1 VFSACAHLFAC
12 AKPIELFADDPLKAL
27 VLPRLASGQWI
38 GANAITEAE
47 AGSDVFALRTTARR
61 DGDGYVLNGAKSY
74 VTNGPVADVFLVYAS
89 TDLEHGYLGVSAFV
103 VERDTPGLQIGR
115 ALDKLGLSTSP
126 VCSIYLEDCR
136 VPGRNLVGREG
147 IGGRIFEASMRWE
160 RGCLFASYLGLM
172 QRQLDVSLRYARER
186 RQGKRPIGGY
196 QAISHRLVD
205 MKLRLEAA
213 RMLLYRA
220 CWLADRDAAEAGQAI
235 ALAKLALSEAAVQ
248 SSLDA
253 IQIHGAIGLA
263 RDAGV
268 ERALRDALPARIFS
282 GTSEIQRNIA
292 ARNMGL

>member
-1 VFSACAHLFAC
+1 
-12 AKPIELFADDPLKAL
+12 
-27 VLPRLASGQWI
+27 
-38 GANAITEAE
+38 
-47 AGSDVFALRTTARR
+47 
-61 DGDGYVLNGAKSY
+61 
-74 VTNGPVADVFLVYAS
+74 
-89 TDLEHGYLGVSAFV
+89 
-103 VERDTPGLQIGR
+103 
-115 ALDKLGLSTSP
+115 
-126 VCSIYLEDCR
+126 
-136 VPGRNLVGREG
+136 LVGREG